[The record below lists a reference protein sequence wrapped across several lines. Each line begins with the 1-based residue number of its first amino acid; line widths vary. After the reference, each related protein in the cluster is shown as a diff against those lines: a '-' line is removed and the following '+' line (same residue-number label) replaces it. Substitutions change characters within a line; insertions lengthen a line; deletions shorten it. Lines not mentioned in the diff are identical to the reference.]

1 MIIAHW
7 GRNEMISLYRKIA
20 GEFILNHKDYS
31 LKVIKNNEPIVNS
44 FCKIADCPDTFRLMV
59 ELWKN
64 WINKKKKN

>member
-31 LKVIKNNEPIVNS
+31 LKVNKNNEPIVNS
-44 FCKIADCPDTFRLMV
+44 FCKMADWLPWCF
-59 ELWKN
+59 
-64 WINKKKKN
+64 